1 MDPPHRVSFGV
12 FEDFVGPVGGVTG
25 GGEDHHA
32 RLAGFCDRGGDR
44 VPEAVRD
51 ELTRRGHDLE
61 IAGDWTEGYL
71 LAAERNPDS
80 GVLEAGCDPRGG
92 KSEVFPAFALCW

>member
-1 MDPPHRVSFGV
+1 MVDQQGRSSVASLLDLEHAAVCGCAHER
-12 FEDFVGPVGGVTG
+12 TG
-25 GGEDHHA
+25 GGEQ
-32 RLAGFCDRGGDR
+32 LEPR